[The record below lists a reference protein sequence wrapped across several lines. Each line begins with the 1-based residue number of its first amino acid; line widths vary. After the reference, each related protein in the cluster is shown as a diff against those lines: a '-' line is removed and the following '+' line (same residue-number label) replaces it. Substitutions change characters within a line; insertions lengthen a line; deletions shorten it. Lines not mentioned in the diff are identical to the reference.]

1 MSDMDSFKLNKFD
14 ERMTKRSSS
23 QISNF
28 VALNAT
34 LAASIQVS
42 TSNLPGSVT
51 RYHDLG
57 SMKMEHALSHAVALN
72 RPVMDIATRGIMAQK
87 GFIELDE
94 VDLGWIVAE
103 AAKELQIWQN
113 KKKCYIGVLSLIS
126 PIAAA
131 AGYLFSENANDLEYQ
146 LDFGDLKRL
155 TIDFLENTTPEDT
168 VHIFTR
174 LYNAES
180 DNFQKIKNYSSTLSD
195 GQEMILADEINLV
208 DFYKMFNKEI
218 LAFKE
223 ISTNFEFV
231 FGEGKNTFF
240 GTLDEGLSYTDSITN
255 TYIHMIANDFD
266 PHFLKLNKKL
276 AYEFKKDAKMALDNG
291 GINSKEGR
299 EITLEMERKFLE
311 QDSITPLRGISDV
324 TTAVTFLATLSGLR
338 P

>member
-1 MSDMDSFKLNKFD
+1 MESFKLNKFD

-42 TSNLPGSVT
+42 TSILPGSVT

-57 SMKMEHALSHAVALN
+57 PMKIEHALSHAVALS
-72 RPVMDIATRGIMAQK
+72 RPIMDIATRGIMAQK

-131 AGYLFSENANDLEYQ
+131 AGYLFSENANDLEYKI
-146 LDFGDLKRL
+146 DFVELKRL
-155 TIDFLENTTPEDT
+155 TLNFLENTTPEDT
-168 VHIFTR
+168 VHIFSR

-208 DFYKMFNKEI
+208 DFYQMFNKEI

-223 ISTNFEFV
+223 ISNNYEFI
-231 FGEGKNTFF
+231 FGKGKDSFF
-240 GTLDEGLSYTDSITN
+240 GGLEEGLSYTDSISN
-255 TYIHMIANDFD
+255 TYIHMLAHDFD
-266 PHFLKLNKKL
+266 PHFLKFNKKL
-276 AYEFKKDAKMALDNG
+276 AYEFKKDAKMVLDNG
-291 GINSKEGR
+291 GFNSKEGK
-299 EITLEMERKFLE
+299 EIAQDMERKFLAQE
-311 QDSITPLRGISDV
+311 SAIPLRGVSDV